1 MIYSSLLLGDH
12 SIVTH
17 HQNIIK
23 FYIYKYACVRINVDI
38 LLIYLTLYSNFGKAS
53 VYNYRY
59 SQVRTDMHP
68 CTGTHTYAFPC
79 TSMHRYPQVRT
90 PMRTHAQVCTG
101 THRYA
106 HLCVRMHKHT
116 QVPAGMHKCVSISF
130 C

>member
-1 MIYSSLLLGDH
+1 MLASL
-12 SIVTH
+12 
-17 HQNIIK
+17 
-23 FYIYKYACVRINVDI
+23 RINVDI

-90 PMRTHAQVCTG
+90 PM
-101 THRYA
+101 
-106 HLCVRMHKHT
+106 HKYK
-116 QVPAGMHKCVSISF
+116 QVPAGMHKCVSLSF